1 METTLCIIKP
11 DAVKNGF
18 EDQIN
23 EKITSSGL
31 EILKSKKISLTE
43 EIAMSFYNEHSS
55 KPFYNELVEF
65 ITSGEVIVQV
75 LQGEN
80 AIKSYPVSYT
90 HLTLPTKRIV

>member
-31 EILKSKKISLTE
+31 EILKSKKI
-43 EIAMSFYNEHSS
+43 ARRFYLA
-55 KPFYNELVEF
+55 PFL
-65 ITSGEVIVQV
+65 
-75 LQGEN
+75 
-80 AIKSYPVSYT
+80 
-90 HLTLPTKRIV
+90 

>member
-31 EILKSKKISLTE
+31 EILKSKKSIRN
-43 EIAMSFYNEHSS
+43 IFRVFH
-55 KPFYNELVEF
+55 
-65 ITSGEVIVQV
+65 
-75 LQGEN
+75 
-80 AIKSYPVSYT
+80 
-90 HLTLPTKRIV
+90 

>member
-11 DAVKNGF
+11 DAVKNGL

-23 EKITSSGL
+23 KKITSLGL

-43 EIAMSFYNEHSS
+43 EIAKNFYNEHSS

-80 AIKSYPVSYT
+80 AIKSLSLI
-90 HLTLPTKRIV
+90 HI